1 MSMLQGEGVFY
12 LGKEGMSEV
21 KKTTGELLD
30 SGEQVNFKSER
41 PAKYRQISVKKGDV
55 IISAKGEYHGMK
67 NTGKEDFIFISVIV
81 PLPADYV
88 ALG

>member
-1 MSMLQGEGVFY
+1 MFY
-12 LGKEGMSEV
+12 LGKEGMSKVE
-21 KKTTGELLD
+21 KTAGGLLD

-41 PAKYRQISVKKGDV
+41 PAKYRQISIKKGDV
-55 IISAKGEYHGMK
+55 IISAKGECHDMK